1 MYKYILRRLVLLIP
15 VLLGV
20 TLVIFSLME
29 ITDGDPAKSML
40 GTDASPEAV
49 EALREELG
57 LNKPF
62 LTRYGSYIWNLV
74 TKFDLGTSYSTK
86 QPVSTEIMQRF
97 PTTFLY
103 ATLCMIV
110 AICIGIPLGI
120 ISATRQYSVFD
131 RIATSVSLLGVSMPT
146 FWFGLILIIAFSVN
160 LQWFPP
166 SGFYG
171 PKYWVLPALTI
182 GVHSSCSIARM
193 TRSSMLEVIRQ
204 DYIRTARAKGQAE
217 NVIIVK
223 HALKNALIPI
233 VTIIG
238 MQFGAN
244 LGGAVVTE
252 QIFSIPGLGKLMIE
266 AVNSRNYPVVQG
278 GVLVIAFSF
287 CMINLLVD
295 ILYAYID
302 PRIKSQ
308 FTAKSSRQKT
318 VKGQGGTTT

>member
-1 MYKYILRRLVLLIP
+1 
-15 VLLGV
+15 
-20 TLVIFSLME
+20 ME
-29 ITDGDPAKSML
+29 ITPGDPAQTLL

-57 LNKPF
+57 LNRPF
-62 LTRYGSYIWNLV
+62 LVRYGSYVWNLV
-74 TKFDLGTSYSTK
+74 TKFDMGTSYSTM

-120 ISATRQYSVFD
+120 ISATRQYSIFD
-131 RIATSVSLLGVSMPT
+131 RISTTLSLLGVSMPT
-146 FWFGLILIIAFSVN
+146 FWFGLILIIVFSVN
-160 LQWFPP
+160 LQLFPS

-171 PKYWVLPALTI
+171 PRYWVLPAITI

-204 DYIRTARAKGQAE
+204 DYIRTARAKGQSE
-217 NVIIVK
+217 KIIVIK

-233 VTIIG
+233 VTVVG

-244 LGGAVVTE
+244 LGGAVVSE
-252 QIFSIPGLGKLMIE
+252 QIFSIPGLGKLMID

-278 GVLVIAFSF
+278 GVLIIAFSF

-308 FTAKSSRQKT
+308 FATNKKKQKLA
-318 VKGQGGTTT
+318 VK